1 MPKLPPPWKA
11 WTAKSRKS
19 TCKIERECFGI
30 PCLCILSKGRKTMEK
45 ILVLD
50 FGGQYNQ
57 LIARRVRDLNVYAEI
72 KPYNGI
78 TVEQIAGEGY
88 CGIIFTGGPNSV
100 YDMASPHYDPK
111 VLELG
116 IPILGICYGAQL
128 TAWMGGGKVISA
140 ETSEYGK
147 INLLL
152 DVKDSLL
159 LEGVPAESVVWMS
172 HTDRIEQVP
181 AGFRVTAHSDVCPV
195 AAMENG
201 EKKLYAVQFHPEV
214 THSEY
219 GKQILRNFLYN
230 ICRCSGTWR
239 MDSFIEDTV
248 AALRTQIGD
257 QKVILGLSGGVDSSV
272 AAGLISRAVGDQLT
286 CVFVDQ
292 GLMRKDEGDFVEET
306 FTRLFDMKFVRLNCQ
321 EHFLSCL
328 KGVTDPEEKR
338 KIIGTEFY
346 KAFWDEIRRQGSAD
360 SFFAQGTIYPDRI
373 ESGKGEADKIKTHH
387 NMVKQPEDVNF
398 LGTIEPLKDLF
409 KDEVRRV
416 GEQLGIPRELVW
428 RQPFPGPGLGVR
440 IIGEITAEKVKILQ
454 EADWVLRDEM
464 AKNGYE
470 KNMAQ
475 FFCVLPGV
483 STVGV
488 MGDHR
493 TYDHLLAIRAV
504 TTDDFMTADWARIP
518 YDLLAKVSSRITNE
532 VRHINRVVYDITSKP
547 PATVEWE

>member
-1 MPKLPPPWKA
+1 M
-11 WTAKSRKS
+11 
-19 TCKIERECFGI
+19 E
-30 PCLCILSKGRKTMEK
+30 PCD
-45 ILVLD
+45 V
-50 FGGQYNQ
+50 
-57 LIARRVRDLNVYAEI
+57 
-72 KPYNGI
+72 
-78 TVEQIAGEGY
+78 
-88 CGIIFTGGPNSV
+88 
-100 YDMASPHYDPK
+100 
-111 VLELG
+111 
-116 IPILGICYGAQL
+116 
-128 TAWMGGGKVISA
+128 
-140 ETSEYGK
+140 SEYGK
-147 INLLL
+147 TAMEV
-152 DVKDSLL
+152 DASSLL
-159 LEGVPAESVVWMS
+159 FAGLEKEQQGLMS
-172 HTDRIEQVP
+172 HTDQITVLPE
-181 AGFRVTAHSDVCPV
+181 GFVSVARTASCPN
-195 AAMENG
+195 AAMENR
-201 EKKLYAVQFHPEV
+201 EKKLYGVQFHPEV
-214 THSEY
+214 ESTPK
-219 GKQILRNFLYN
+219 GTDILRNFLYN
-230 ICRCSGTWR
+230 VCRCEGTWR

-248 AALRTQIGD
+248 AALREQIGD
-257 QKVILGLSGGVDSSV
+257 KKVILGLSGGVDSSV

-306 FTRLFDMKFVRLNCQ
+306 FTKLFDMKFVRLNCQ

-346 KAFWDEIRRQGSAD
+346 KVFWDEVRRQGGDDA
-360 SFFAQGTIYPDRI
+360 FFAQGTIYPDCI
-373 ESGKGEADKIKTHH
+373 ESGKGNADKIKTHH
-387 NMVKQPEDVNF
+387 NKVQMPEDVKF
-398 LGTIEPLKDLF
+398 LDIIEPLASLF

-416 GEQLGIPRELVW
+416 GEQLGIPHELVW

-470 KNMAQ
+470 RQMAQ

-518 YDLLAKVSSRITNE
+518 YDILARVSNRITNE
-532 VRHINRVVYDITSKP
+532 VRHINRVVYDVTSKP

>member
-1 MPKLPPPWKA
+1 
-11 WTAKSRKS
+11 
-19 TCKIERECFGI
+19 
-30 PCLCILSKGRKTMEK
+30 MEK

-57 LIARRVRDLNVYAEI
+57 LIARRVRDLHVYAEI
-72 KPYNGI
+72 EQYNAI
-78 TVEQIAGEGY
+78 PPEEIKSRGY
-88 CGIIFTGGPNSV
+88 KGIIFTGGPNSV
-100 YDMASPHYDPK
+100 YDMSSPHYDPQ

-116 IPILGICYGAQL
+116 IPILGICYGCQL
-128 TAWMGGGKVISA
+128 TAWMAGGSVITA

-147 INLLL
+147 IRL
-152 DVKDSLL
+152 DLKKPGSKLFQD
-159 LEGVPAESVVWMS
+159 VPAESIVWMS
-172 HTDRIEQVP
+172 HTDRIEQLP
-181 AGFRVTAHSDVCPV
+181 QGFEITASTDNCPV
-195 AAMENG
+195 AAMENEARG
-201 EKKLYAVQFHPEV
+201 IYAVQYHPEV
-214 THSEY
+214 THSQF
-219 GKQILRNFLYN
+219 GSLMLKNFLYN
-230 ICRCSGTWR
+230 VCKCAGDWQ

-248 AALRTQIGD
+248 KALKERIGD
-257 QKVILGLSGGVDSSV
+257 KKVILGLSGGVDSSV

-292 GLMRKDEGDFVEET
+292 GLMRKDEGDFVEKT
-306 FTRLFDMKFVRLNCQ
+306 FTSLFDMHFVRVNCQ
-321 EHFLSCL
+321 EHFLECL
-328 KGVTDPEEKR
+328 KGVTDPEQKR

-346 KAFWDEIRRQGSAD
+346 KVFWDEVRRQGGDDA
-360 SFFAQGTIYPDRI
+360 FFAQGTIYPDCI
-373 ESGKGEADKIKTHH
+373 ESGKGNADKIKTHH
-387 NMVKQPEDVNF
+387 NKVKMPEDVKF
-398 LGTIEPLKDLF
+398 LDIIEPLASLF

-416 GEQLGIPRELVW
+416 GEQLGIPHELVW

-440 IIGEITAEKVKILQ
+440 IIGEITAEKVRILQ

-464 AKNGYE
+464 AKTGYE
-470 KNMAQ
+470 TQMAQ

-518 YDLLAKVSSRITNE
+518 YDLLAKVSNRITNE
-532 VRHINRVVYDITSKP
+532 VKHINRVVYDVTSKP